1 METQFKL
8 VIGSDL
14 AGYDLKTEMIRRL
27 SAKGYDITD
36 FGCDSSQA
44 GEYPVAAQKVA
55 EAVRDGQFDRGILI
69 CGTGQGV
76 AMAANKVR
84 GVRAALCYTP
94 FAALMAREHNDARI
108 LATGAWL
115 TTPDEFE
122 RIVEV
127 FLFGKYSG
135 KHDHRLHMLEE
146 IESGHRDY

>member
-1 METQFKL
+1 MQTQLKL

-14 AGYDLKTEMIRRL
+14 AGYDLKTEMLRRL
-27 SAKGYDITD
+27 TAKGYDITD
-36 FGCDSSQA
+36 FGCDSAQA

-76 AMAANKVR
+76 AMAANKFP
-84 GVRAALCYTP
+84 G
-94 FAALMAREHNDARI
+94 
-108 LATGAWL
+108 L

-122 RIVEV
+122 QIVEI

-135 KHDHRLHMLEE
+135 KHDGRLNMLAE
-146 IESGHRDY
+146 IEAGHRVY

>member
-1 METQFKL
+1 MQTQFKL
-8 VIGSDL
+8 AIGCDL
-14 AGYDLKTEMIRRL
+14 AGYDLKVEMLRRL
-27 SAKGYDITD
+27 RSKGYDVTD

-55 EAVRDGQFDRGILI
+55 LAVRDGGYDRGILI

-76 AMAANKVR
+76 AMAANKVK
-84 GVRAALCYTP
+84 GTRAALCYTP

-115 TTPDEFE
+115 TTADEFE
-122 RIVEV
+122 QIVEI

-135 KHDHRLHMLEE
+135 KHDYRLEMLAR
-146 IESGHRDY
+146 IEKGEMLD

>member
-1 METQFKL
+1 MQTQLKL

-14 AGYDLKTEMIRRL
+14 AGYDLKTEMLRRL
-27 SAKGYDITD
+27 TAKGYDITD
-36 FGCDSSQA
+36 FGCDSAQA

-76 AMAANKVR
+76 AMGGNKVR
-84 GVRAALCYTP
+84 GARAALCYTP
-94 FAALMAREHNDARI
+94 FAALMAREHNDARS

-122 RIVEV
+122 QIVEI

-135 KHDHRLHMLEE
+135 KHDGRLNMLAE
-146 IESGHRDY
+146 IEAGHRVY